1 MSDREIMDSKPN
13 WTYPDTKV
21 RKKLPDARAHQIIS
35 FFKSGVRIL
44 GYFLLLVDLEVAV
57 TFLILSEM
65 VGIIEELV

>member
-21 RKKLPDARAHQIIS
+21 SKKLPDARSHQIIS